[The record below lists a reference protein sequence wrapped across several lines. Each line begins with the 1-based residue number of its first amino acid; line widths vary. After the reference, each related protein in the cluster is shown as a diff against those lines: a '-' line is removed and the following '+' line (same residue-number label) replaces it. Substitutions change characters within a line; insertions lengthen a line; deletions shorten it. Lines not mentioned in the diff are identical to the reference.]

1 MGLDICLIYG
11 EILSIKSDCLI
22 LAGELDEKFVNT
34 AKKWHKKL
42 KLSNSYF

>member
-1 MGLDICLIYG
+1 MPNLWGDIKR
-11 EILSIKSDCLI
+11 IKSDCLI

-42 KLSNSYF
+42 KTIKFVF